1 MQKFKPI
8 VANGKP
14 TFPLGLYANVGDT
27 DLIFGLAD
35 YCIYSGIK
43 EELEGFYITEENVGK
58 VEMIINNDFPS
69 V

>member
-14 TFPLGLYANVGDT
+14 TFPLGSYANVGDT
-27 DLIFGLAD
+27 SLVFGLAD

-43 EELEGFYITEENVGK
+43 EDLEDFYIT
-58 VEMIINNDFPS
+58 
-69 V
+69 